1 MVSLGRVR
9 ISEFWARMHERFGVR
24 YAEWIASDQV
34 IAALGG
40 RTVAQALDAGLETKR
55 IWRAVCEV
63 FEVPAH
69 ER

>member
-1 MVSLGRVR
+1 
-9 ISEFWARMHERFGVR
+9 MHEWFGVQ
-24 YAEWIASDQV
+24 YAEWIAADQV

-40 RTVAQALDAGLETKR
+40 RTVVQALEAGLDTKA

>member
-1 MVSLGRVR
+1 
-9 ISEFWARMHERFGVR
+9 MHERFGVR

-40 RTVAQALDAGLETKR
+40 RTVVQALDAGLDTKR